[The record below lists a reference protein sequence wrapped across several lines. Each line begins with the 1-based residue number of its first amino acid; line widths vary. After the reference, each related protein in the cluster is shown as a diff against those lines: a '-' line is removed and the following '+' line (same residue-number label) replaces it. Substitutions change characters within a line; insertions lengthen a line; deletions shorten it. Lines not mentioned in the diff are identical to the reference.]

1 MLNNGCRLHL
11 ICTSEIPRGMRFFFT
26 AEAALIFSV
35 SFVSLFIATKPET
48 LPRPCHILLRFYIL
62 LRKML
67 IRKWIASIDLIV
79 LTNRSWLEF
88 PHDKHKQNAWSNIST
103 DLLYLVSSEM
113 FQHGGRKRLVHRVL
127 QPPFLTPAL
136 YCTIQHLCQIL
147 CPPLNCFRTFIG
159 LCANTNTCNEIATRF
174 P

>member
-103 DLLYLVSSEM
+103 DLYIWSAVRCFSMGEGSAWCIEFYSPHFSPL
-113 FQHGGRKRLVHRVL
+113 
-127 QPPFLTPAL
+127 
-136 YCTIQHLCQIL
+136 LCIAQYNISAKSFP
-147 CPPLNCFRTFIG
+147 PPLNCSRTF
-159 LCANTNTCNEIATRF
+159 
-174 P
+174 